1 MSEKAEV
8 TFKDTRGHWK
18 ITIWQITTVLAL
30 AETMSESY
38 PFRDKHLFVY
48 TFWGKSLQMVLE
60 TEQRHRCTQ
69 DFTEGTGRGGFPK
82 GGWGR
87 WSGDGSPSA
96 SRVL

>member
-1 MSEKAEV
+1 
-8 TFKDTRGHWK
+8 
-18 ITIWQITTVLAL
+18 
-30 AETMSESY
+30 MSESY

-82 GGWGR
+82 GG
-87 WSGDGSPSA
+87 
-96 SRVL
+96 